1 LGNESLKK
9 VLFLRKFWGMGVG
22 RKFAFF
28 ESFWG
33 MEESTLS
40 SKVLGDGRKYAFF
53 ESFGEW
59 KKVRFLQKFW
69 GKEESTLSSKFFWG
83 KEESTLSSK
92 VIGNG
97 GWKKVL
103 FLLKYKIWRLGEFTY
118 CSTLCFKN
126 ARWSP

>member
-1 LGNESLKK
+1 
-9 VLFLRKFWGMGVG
+9 
-22 RKFAFF
+22 
-28 ESFWG
+28 

-53 ESFGEW
+53 EGYGGW
-59 KKVRFLQKFW
+59 KKVRFLRRLW
-69 GKEESTLSSKFFWG
+69 GM
-83 KEESTLSSK
+83 EESTLSSK
-92 VIGNG
+92 VMGDGRKYAFFESFG

-103 FLLKYKIWRLGEFTY
+103 FLLKYQIWRLGEFTY